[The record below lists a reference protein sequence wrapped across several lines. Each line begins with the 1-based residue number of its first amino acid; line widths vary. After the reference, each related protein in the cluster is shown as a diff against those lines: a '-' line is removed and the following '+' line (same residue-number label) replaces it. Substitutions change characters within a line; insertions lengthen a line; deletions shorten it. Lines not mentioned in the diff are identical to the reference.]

1 MNPTSYEQLKD
12 MASVLA
18 RSGCFGAKTMEG
30 AFALMARGMSLGIAP
45 VTALCEM
52 HLIDGR
58 AELSADL
65 MAALVLRSGLC
76 EEWTYVESS
85 AERCELRTRRKGA
98 SQPTT
103 VVWTTERAKRADLAK
118 RTNFQRYPEAML
130 RARAISELVRM
141 TYPDVAS
148 GVYVYGEIGAEKTE
162 GAQFD
167 RPERPE
173 SELLSGLPGQM
184 PLALS
189 AASVLASDAM
199 PADAPQVQVVRV
211 QTQAQT
217 PIQIQAQAPIQASPL
232 LARITP
238 ATTGRDLLALA
249 RDVSRDRS
257 TWSAYA
263 AEWARRAGTYDLT
276 TLQQVQG
283 LLRTHL
289 AEEVRADEAFAGL
302 EETIRERLAVLTE
315 TESETE
321 SDPETSDE
329 SSDAETQ
336 AA

>member
-141 TYPDVAS
+141 AYPDVAS

-162 GAQFD
+162 RAEGAEGTRQI
-167 RPERPE
+167 ERPE
-173 SELLSGLPGQM
+173 PELLSGLPGQM
-184 PLALS
+184 PLALG
-189 AASVLASDAM
+189 APPVLASDAM
-199 PADAPQVQVVRV
+199 PAEAVPVQAPVPVPVATQT
-211 QTQAQT
+211 QTQAQASSLLSR
-217 PIQIQAQAPIQASPL
+217 IAP
-232 LARITP
+232 T
-238 ATTGRDLLALA
+238 TTGRDLLSLA
-249 RDVSRDRS
+249 REVARDRS

-283 LLRTHL
+283 LLKTHL

-302 EETIRERLAVLTE
+302 EETIKERLAVL
-315 TESETE
+315 SETE
-321 SDPETSDE
+321 AESTDE
-329 SSDAETQ
+329 SSDETQ